1 MESRKFQA
9 KYQTKHSKIK
19 LFNELL
25 HEQQDEAQFEEES
38 RIGNTISL
46 HNFYFLVIWK
56 LRFCRTNSSLL
67 LPA

>member
-25 HEQQDEAQFEEES
+25 HEQQGEAQFEKES

-46 HNFYFLVIWK
+46 HNFYFLVI
-56 LRFCRTNSSLL
+56 
-67 LPA
+67 